1 MDKILIVEDEK
12 SMRDVL
18 GIMLKKEG
26 YNVTLSSS
34 GEEALSLLNK
44 EIFDLVITD
53 IKMPKVDGMQVL
65 KAVKELSDDTLVIMI
80 TAFASTETAVEAIKQ
95 GAYDYITKPFKIEEM
110 RLIVKNALEKRKLR
124 EENILLKRELKEKAV
139 FENIIGKSD
148 KMIKLLDLLRRIADS
163 KSTVLVTGES
173 GTGKELIAR
182 AIHYNSK
189 RKDKPFVTVN
199 CGALP
204 EHLLESE
211 LFGHMK
217 GSFTGAV
224 ANKEGLFEVANE
236 GTIFLDEIGETT
248 PSFQVKLLRVLQD
261 KEFKRVGGTKD
272 IKVDVRIIAATNKDL
287 ERAVSEGLFRED
299 LYYRLDVIPI
309 NIPPLRERPEDI
321 PLLAEGFLSRY
332 NKIFGKNIEG
342 IDTKAMELLI
352 NYEWR
357 GNVRELENVIER
369 AVVLST
375 EKIMMPE
382 HLKDS
387 LHIRGIQKRL
397 LLPPHIPSDGI
408 DLEGIINEIEKDLL
422 IKALEKARGIKKE
435 AARLLKL
442 NFRSFRYRLEK
453 YKIGKESEN
462 TFQQDQDQELEE
474 SVPDPTINL
483 HGNSPS

>member
-1 MDKILIVEDEK
+1 MNKILIVEDEK
-12 SMRDVL
+12 GMRDVL

-26 YNVTLSSS
+26 YNVTLASS
-34 GEEALSLLNK
+34 GEEALGLLNK
-44 EIFDLVITD
+44 EIFALVITD
-53 IKMPKVDGMQVL
+53 IKMPKVDGIQVL

-139 FENIIGKSD
+139 FENIIGNSD
-148 KMIKLLDLLRRIADS
+148 KMVKMLDLLRRIADN
-163 KSTVLVTGES
+163 KSTVLITGES

-248 PSFQVKLLRVLQD
+248 PSLQVKLLRVLQD
-261 KEFKRVGGTKD
+261 KEFKRVGGTRD
-272 IKVDVRIIAATNKDL
+272 VKVDVRIIAATNKDL
-287 ERAVSEGLFRED
+287 EKAVSEGFFRED
-299 LYYRLDVIPI
+299 LYYRLDVIPM

-321 PLLAEGFLSRY
+321 PVLAEYFLSKY
-332 NKIFGKNIEG
+332 NKLFGKNVVG
-342 IDTKAMELLI
+342 IDPKAIELLI

-375 EKIMMPE
+375 ENIIMPE

-387 LHIRGIQKRL
+387 LHIKSVQRRL
-397 LLPPHIPSDGI
+397 SPPTQIPPEGI
-408 DLEGIINEIEKDLL
+408 DLEGLISEIERDLL
-422 IKALEKARGIKKE
+422 MKALERANWVKKD

-453 YKIGKESEN
+453 YNIGKDS
-462 TFQQDQDQELEE
+462 
-474 SVPDPTINL
+474 SKPDPSPINSN
-483 HGNSPS
+483 GNNPS